1 MHLVTWAGLM
11 NPHTF
16 WVQAPHVS
24 GFQGVVGADLDLVL
38 QDGVWETL
46 KEKLVDCHVEGRDDF
61 LQKGTNYSLIS
72 INMLSNS
79 HWRNKVAFK
88 LYCKR

>member
-1 MHLVTWAGLM
+1 M

-46 KEKLVDCHVEGRDDF
+46 KEKLVDRHVEGRYDF
-61 LQKGTNYSLIS
+61 LQREQITHLLASTCCQTATREIKYHLNFIAITT
-72 INMLSNS
+72 
-79 HWRNKVAFK
+79 V
-88 LYCKR
+88 